1 MVSHL
6 QQVVGKHVLRAVL
19 LVQEREHELTQQLAA
34 TAGSVV
40 QLKAAAAAAAAETG
54 ALQKELQ
61 MVKQDYRGMA
71 LKLEDKVGT

>member
-1 MVSHL
+1 M
-6 QQVVGKHVLRAVL
+6 
-19 LVQEREHELTQQLAA
+19 TQQLAA

-71 LKLEDKVGT
+71 LKLEDKVGK